1 MKRPTHGSFQAWAL
15 ILAACLPMAGCGR
28 SDEPSV
34 QDWITQR
41 RAQAQAA
48 PSTVTEPTA
57 FRAQPYLEGAALDP
71 FNGQKLT
78 QALRQDSA
86 QNSSAALIQPEQA
99 RPRQALE
106 AFALDSMT
114 LVGNLMQRGERVA
127 LVKPRRS
134 VAARIPVLSTCRP
147 SDWRA
152 SLQRPSPFHS
162 SVRRPTDSWI
172 WSSRPWRPMAKAS
185 WCPARAS

>member
-127 LVKPRRS
+127 LVRVDQRIHTVRIGSYLGQNYGKVVRITEAELVLREFVQDASGVWAQRS
-134 VAARIPVLSTCRP
+134 
-147 SDWRA
+147 A
-152 SLQRPSPFHS
+152 SLQLQ
-162 SVRRPTDSWI
+162 
-172 WSSRPWRPMAKAS
+172 AGNK
-185 WCPARAS
+185 